1 MHLDLVDRKTALLW
15 LAQVGA
21 YGVFLASLLALIP
34 TIPNAFFGAT
44 LTTFVGL
51 ALIASILVLRPRF
64 TTFLVTTAIFV
75 AIVLLL
81 EEANRQK
88 AAATDFPLMATDLK
102 MFALS
107 TSGVL
112 TSIGAPPWVYIAIL
126 VSAAALL
133 AYLGWS
139 ALGAIRAHGAA
150 GFARR
155 LVPFALKL
163 LITVPVLF
171 ALNDTVVRA
180 VSSYIGKH
188 SATLSIWEPDGLI
201 ALSDRVGVL
210 GFLSYG
216 HFIEAGERENFL
228 TYIPLTEPP
237 PRAAV
242 RRSVEKYVRADAL
255 PSRGLPNVILVHAES
270 TFDPND
276 VLNLAKPIENSLF
289 YTHYGAEDPM
299 VHVRGPMYVNVIGGG
314 SWVSE
319 FELVTGLDSRLF
331 GVAGRFTHASLSQY
345 TRNTFPRY
353 MRARG
358 YATAVFTNVEGGF
371 YNYGNGYLNYGYEQF
386 LGGNTIGYG
395 ARDIPIMQAALDF
408 PLGGPEA
415 PFFKHVLLAENHAP
429 HWCNPEYADVYEDI
443 AFAGEADEL
452 MICALKEYARQ
463 AKLTEQAVAMA
474 RGFLEA
480 EKARTGRDYV
490 LAVYGDHQP
499 YSFTGGGSAEHNMG
513 LDFSAVRADFSKRK
527 TILEI
532 ISSLP
537 NPLECCGDVPV
548 PATLLPTLISSYIAT
563 SVSDLYLPENLY
575 QYDHCGRD
583 WIGELIATSFYG
595 RADAGD
601 DRKCGR
607 FETLVAA
614 YKASG
619 VIQDLVS
626 AKAAT
631 ASASAVAPAGVTGF
645 AGTCLD
651 AAGNLQISVTASGTW
666 FGAAPRFRVMLDD
679 TYLGEVAVENALEN
693 ADRQIEASEIAASAA
708 QFRFSVPITA
718 KPETL
723 WLYFIN
729 DNWAGP
735 DLPGDTDLWIKSIT
749 VSDRQFMAPELEFN
763 PTGSMRGNHLGEWF
777 RFATNGH
784 VLLDLPDSFCN

>member
-1 MHLDLVDRKTALLW
+1 MRLVLFSRKSALLW
-15 LAQVGA
+15 LAEVGV
-21 YGVFLASLLALIP
+21 YGAFMVALLLLIP
-34 TIPNAFFGAT
+34 TIPNAFFGVT

-51 ALIASILVLRPRF
+51 ALIASILVLRRRV
-64 TTFLVTTAIFV
+64 TAFLVATGVFV

-102 MFALS
+102 MFLLS

-112 TSIGAPPWVYIAIL
+112 TSIGAPPWVYVAIL

-139 ALGAIRAHGAA
+139 AFVAIKTHGVA

-155 LVPFALKL
+155 TVRFALKL
-163 LITVPVLF
+163 LITVPVLI
-171 ALNDTVVRA
+171 ALNGAVVKR
-180 VSSYIGKH
+180 VSSYIDAH

-201 ALSDRVGVL
+201 ELSDRVGVL

-216 HFIEAGERENFL
+216 HFIETGERENFL
-228 TYIPLTEPP
+228 TYIPLAEPP
-237 PRAAV
+237 PRAAI
-242 RRSVEKYVRADAL
+242 RRSAEKYVRADAL
-255 PSRGLPNVILVHAES
+255 HAGVLPNVILVHAES

-276 VLNLAKPIENSLF
+276 VLNLATPIENSLF

-299 VHVRGPMYVNVIGGG
+299 VHVRAPMYVNVVGGG

-319 FELVTGLDSRLF
+319 FELVTGIDSRLF

-358 YATAVFTNVEGGF
+358 YTTAIFTNVEGAF

-386 LGGNTIGYG
+386 LGGNSIGYG
-395 ARDIPIMQAALDF
+395 ARDIPIMQAALDY
-408 PLGGPEA
+408 PLGDA
-415 PFFKHVLLAENHAP
+415 DTPFFKHVLLAENHAP
-429 HWCNPEYADVYEDI
+429 HWCNPEYADAYEDV
-443 AFAGEADEL
+443 AFAGEATEL
-452 MICALKEYARQ
+452 MVCALKEYARQ

-474 RGFLEA
+474 RDYLEA
-480 EKARTGRDYV
+480 EKSRTGRDYV

-527 TILEI
+527 TILKI
-532 ISSLP
+532 LSSLP
-537 NPLECCGDVPV
+537 SPLDCCGEVPV
-548 PATLLPTLISSYIAT
+548 PATMLPTLISSYVAT
-563 SVSDLYLPENLY
+563 SIPDLYLPENLY

-583 WIGELIATSFYG
+583 WIGEMIATTFYG

-601 DRKCGR
+601 DRTCGR

-631 ASASAVAPAGVTGF
+631 ASASAVAPAGAADF

-651 AAGNLQISVTASGTW
+651 AAGNLQIGITASGTW

-679 TYLGEVAVENALEN
+679 IYLGEVVVENALEN
-693 ADRQIEASEIAASAA
+693 ADRAIESSEVAASAA
-708 QFRFSVPITA
+708 QFSFSVPITA
-718 KPETL
+718 RPETL

-735 DLPGDTDLWIKSIT
+735 DLPGDTDLWIKSVTI
-749 VSDRQFMAPELEFN
+749 SDRLFAAPELEFDA
-763 PTGSMRGNHLGEWF
+763 TGSMRGNYLGEWF

-784 VLLDLPDSFCN
+784 LLVDLPDSLCN